1 MELKTLKNFV
11 VVTQERNI
19 TKAAEVLNMT
29 QPNLS
34 RKMKELEN
42 ELGVVLFLRGKRG
55 ITLTED
61 GLLLKQRVEEILE
74 LSDKTEQLFAQ
85 RGNIVNGT
93 VSIGMA
99 ESLGTNKMADIMA
112 GFSQKYPKVQY
123 ECYNSFATDITEKID
138 RGLLAFGIILHPLH
152 LSKFEYMQID
162 QGERWGILVA
172 KTHPLAPR
180 KTARFDDII
189 NERLILPKRAVAEGA
204 LYDWFGKGE
213 SDLDILAT
221 YSIFS
226 NTILLVERNMGCAIC
241 NSGFLVTR
249 NNPNVVF
256 IPLVPILTSRT
267 VFIRKKERILTPTE
281 SLFLQYVQSML
292 SEKSV

>member
-1 MELKTLKNFV
+1 MELRTLKNFI

-19 TKAAEVLNMT
+19 TKAAGVLNMT

-34 RKMKELEN
+34 RQMKDLEN

-61 GLLLKQRVEEILE
+61 GLILKQRVEEILE
-74 LSDKTEQLFAQ
+74 LSDKTEQIFAQ
-85 RGNIVNGT
+85 RGNIINGT
-93 VSIGMA
+93 VSIGMS
-99 ESLGTNKMADIMA
+99 ESLGTDKIADIIA
-112 GFSQKYPKVQY
+112 SFSKQYPKVRF

-138 RGLLAFGIILHPLH
+138 RGLLAFGIILHPFD

-162 QGERWGILVA
+162 QGERWGILVG
-172 KTHPLAPR
+172 KTHPLANR
-180 KTARFDDII
+180 KTVRFGDIVS
-189 NERLILPKRAVAEGA
+189 ERLILPKRAVAQGA

-226 NTILLVERNMGCAIC
+226 NTVLLVERNMGCAIC
-241 NSGFLVTR
+241 NRGFLVTR
-249 NNPNVVF
+249 NNPNVTF
-256 IPLVPILTSRT
+256 IPLIPILASRT
-267 VFIRKKERILTPTE
+267 VFIRKKERILTSTE
-281 SLFLQYVQSML
+281 SLFLQYVQSSL
-292 SEKSV
+292 SDKSI